1 MTRADR
7 DDRRAALRGHSVRGF
22 TLLEAVLAL
31 AIAAILF
38 GALAGVTG
46 QSLQALTLVREHAA
60 LNEDARFA
68 MERMV
73 TAVSGT
79 SRLLLPLAENPATPH
94 SEAVRDVLAVAL
106 PPALDRDQDGFADAD
121 NDRDGR
127 VDEDPPGDLTRDG
140 ANGIVGIDDDGDGA
154 VDEGGTNPD
163 GNYSDDDE
171 DGSFDEDPVNGID
184 DDADGSVDEDPG
196 GDSNG
201 DGQPGVAGVDDD
213 ADGST
218 DEGPQTDNDEDGS
231 NNDDAVETVA
241 FFLNGTTLVERQP
254 NLDPSNGLD
263 FTERPIAENVSD
275 FRVERLAPGP
285 NDRAVLVE
293 ITLQLAAA
301 SGETVDLTTR
311 VRVGGGP

>member
-1 MTRADR
+1 
-7 DDRRAALRGHSVRGF
+7 
-22 TLLEAVLAL
+22 LLEAVLAL
-31 AIAAILF
+31 AIAALLF

-46 QSLQALTLVREHAA
+46 QSLQALNLVREHAA

-73 TAVSGT
+73 TAVSDT

-127 VDEDPPGDLTRDG
+127 VDEDPPSDVTRDG

-154 VDEGGTNPD
+154 VDEGGTDPD

-184 DDADGSVDEDPG
+184 DDGDGSVGEDPG

-218 DEGPQTDNDEDGS
+218 DEGSQTDDDEDGS

-241 FFLNGTTLVERQP
+241 FFLSGTTLVERLP
-254 NLDPSNGLD
+254 NLDPADGLD
-263 FTERPIAENVSD
+263 FTERPIAENVSL
-275 FRVERLAPGP
+275 FRVERLAPSP
-285 NDRAVLVE
+285 NDRAVLVD

-301 SGETVDLTTR
+301 SGETVDLQTR
-311 VRVGGGP
+311 VRAGGGP